1 MFVKG
6 AVYVSVFVCVCVWGG
21 GGCERVEVL
30 RQRSVFV

>member
-21 GGCERVEVL
+21 GGERVEVL